1 MRLIETGDR
10 LVLRDV
16 PGILWVLGLV
26 FVASGSLVLTAP
38 LWADEWRDFGLW
50 QRLAVFAIGVA
61 HAGGGLFT
69 AGQPRATVTEL
80 DRARGLGIRRAR
92 RLWTQWEALPDS
104 APSEFPL
111 ADVRAVEVVRTKDSD
126 GDPVFQLRLWLR
138 RSQSLWLQAQ
148 PLMGEAYATEQAE
161 RIRRFLGIDGTVSPA
176 PVVER

>member
-38 LWADEWRDFGLW
+38 VWTDEWRDFGMW
-50 QRLAVFAIGVA
+50 QRLAVIAIGVA
-61 HAGGGLFT
+61 HVGGGLFT
-69 AGQPRATVTEL
+69 AGHPRATVTEL
-80 DRARGLGIRRAR
+80 DRARGCGAHRVR
-92 RLWTQWEALPDS
+92 RLWSRWAGSPD
-104 APSEFPL
+104 AHTEFPL
-111 ADVRAVEVVRTKDSD
+111 ADVRAVEIVRSKDDD
-126 GDPVFQLRLWLR
+126 GDPVFRMRLWLAGSR
-138 RSQSLWLQAQ
+138 SLWLQAQ